1 MTTRIYHRIDTAANW
16 NDAIGSPGAGNLAKG
31 EIGIVV
37 NSSGSST
44 AAIGYLGIN
53 NAETPW
59 TQCPI
64 VFFGSVTDGLAEP
77 IYTVPVIYEQ
87 PATTPPARSTLS
99 WDAANDKWVVD
110 TEVLNLDSY
119 PTEDGAVAWD
129 QAQGKFIVGASVSAI
144 GIDGG
149 SYTA

>member
-1 MTTRIYHRIDTAANW
+1 M
-16 NDAIGSPGAGNLAKG
+16 
-31 EIGIVV
+31 
-37 NSSGSST
+37 
-44 AAIGYLGIN
+44 
-53 NAETPW
+53 
-59 TQCPI
+59 
-64 VFFGSVTDGLAEP
+64 FFGSVTDGLAEP

-110 TEVLNLDSY
+110 TEVLNLDAY

>member
-31 EIGIVV
+31 EIGILT

-44 AAIGYLGIN
+44 AVIGYLGIN

-59 TQCPI
+59 NECPI
-64 VFFGSVTDGLAEP
+64 VFYGLVTDGLAET

-87 PATTPPARSTLS
+87 PATTPTTGSTLS
-99 WDAANDKWVVD
+99 WDASADKWVVEQ
-110 TEVLNLDSY
+110 EVLSLDAY
-119 PTEDGAVAWD
+119 PTGDGSVAWD
-129 QAQGKFIVGASVSAI
+129 QSQGKFVVGAAVSAI